1 MNVGTI
7 ITPTAKGQIVI
18 PYKMRVSLGIS
29 VDNPLHLSLVGETI
43 MMQPVRSIITTK
55 DSNAAFI
62 ELLQKT
68 AGSWA
73 GDDWPKTEKKIRKLE
88 LAAAKRRKSISW

>member
-18 PYKMRVSLGIS
+18 PYKMRASLGIS
-29 VDNPLHLSLVGETI
+29 VDSPLHLSLVGETI
-43 MMQPVRSIITTK
+43 MMQPVRSIITTR
-55 DSNAAFI
+55 DSNAAFR

-68 AGSWA
+68 AGAWA
-73 GDDWPKTEKKIRKLE
+73 GDDWPKTEKKTKKLE
-88 LAAAKRRKSISW
+88 LAAARKRKAVSW

>member
-7 ITPTAKGQIVI
+7 ITPTAKGQVVI
-18 PYKMRVSLGIS
+18 PYKMRMSLGIS
-29 VDNPLHLSLVGETI
+29 ADSPLHVSLVGEAI
-43 MMQPVRSIITTK
+43 MMQPIRSIITTN
-55 DSNAAFI
+55 DSNAAFR

-73 GDDWPKTEKKIRKLE
+73 GDDWPKTEKKSRKLE
-88 LAAAKRRKSISW
+88 LAAVRKRKAVSW